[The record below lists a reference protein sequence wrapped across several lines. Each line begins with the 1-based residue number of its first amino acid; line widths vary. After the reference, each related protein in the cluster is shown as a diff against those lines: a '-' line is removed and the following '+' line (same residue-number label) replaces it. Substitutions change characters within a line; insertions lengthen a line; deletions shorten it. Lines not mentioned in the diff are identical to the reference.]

1 MVSLIVLEEID
12 SGRISFQ
19 DSVKVSRWAS
29 KIGGHQVYL
38 KQGEIFQLNIKEE
51 NHEDEDREKKYADEI
66 HKEEYKIK
74 SDAAYLMINYQF
86 NKSFNFGIIGDYYK
100 ETYKEADINPSIFF
114 GFSPV
119 EESTVFRLK
128 VGQVEDHKSRKKHL
142 KMTAQI
148 IWSLGPHKPH
158 RY

>member
-1 MVSLIVLEEID
+1 
-12 SGRISFQ
+12 
-19 DSVKVSRWAS
+19 
-29 KIGGHQVYL
+29 
-38 KQGEIFQLNIKEE
+38 
-51 NHEDEDREKKYADEI
+51 
-66 HKEEYKIK
+66 
-74 SDAAYLMINYQF
+74 MINYQF

-100 ETYKEADINPSIFF
+100 ETYKEAEVNPSIFF

-128 VGQVEDHKSRKKHL
+128 IGQVEDHKSHKKHL
-142 KMTAQI
+142 KTTAQI